1 MLLPYFISVFYF
13 RILGFVEASPTI
25 SNNGSVLYVCSSY
38 FLNAMRTSDGT
49 NIYDPFKAGDYLG
62 SAVTLGLDG
71 SIYVGK

>member
-1 MLLPYFISVFYF
+1 MF
-13 RILGFVEASPTI
+13 LGFVEASPTI
-25 SNNGSVLYVCSSY
+25 SNNGSVLYVCSSI